1 MSYVKTEGRKVLRN
15 CQKSKSGKSN
25 ISYVYKYFVM
35 FAFLAAMAT
44 ALEEYQLFENTKT
57 LLITEVYML
66 LEHRKAQSEW
76 TDDELEFSDVLMKT
90 LIYADRFR
98 KFENDE
104 TISAV
109 KNLHKQKKFH
119 KFELAAIMNSCPKTV
134 EESKSL
140 IFSLAGS
147 FGYEELQTL
156 LEDIQTK
163 RSIQY

>member
-1 MSYVKTEGRKVLRN
+1 MANVIKDIIEEDATDLQFPKGVAIDA
-15 CQKSKSGKSN
+15 C
-25 ISYVYKYFVM
+25 
-35 FAFLAAMAT
+35 FLS
-44 ALEEYQLFENTKT
+44 LIVFENTKT